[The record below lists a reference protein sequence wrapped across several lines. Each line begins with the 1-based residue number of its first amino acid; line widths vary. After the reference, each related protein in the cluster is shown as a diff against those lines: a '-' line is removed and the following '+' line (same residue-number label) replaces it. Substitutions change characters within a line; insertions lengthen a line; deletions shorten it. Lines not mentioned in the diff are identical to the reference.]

1 MANLLNEVPRNLQF
15 YITTPYPCS
24 YLTEKQARSQVAT
37 PSHLI
42 SSDVYSNLVQLGF
55 RRSGIY
61 IYRPQCDR
69 CHACV
74 PVRIV
79 VDALKLSRSQRR
91 TLRRNNHLRAYMR
104 ELDFQEEHYDLYR
117 RYQVARHPGGGMDQD
132 NVEQYCQFLLQSGID
147 TKLVEFCDATA
158 VRIVSIIDEIEDG
171 LSSVYTFYDP
181 DPLLASASYGT
192 YNILWQAQLCQELG
206 LSYLYLGYWIHES
219 SKMNYKINFQPL
231 EGFING
237 SWQPLTPDMI
247 QKLDFSGV

>member
-1 MANLLNEVPRNLQF
+1 MTNLLNDIPRNLQF

-24 YLTEKQARSQVAT
+24 YLTDRQARSQVAT

-61 IYRPQCDR
+61 TYRPQCDR

-79 VDALKLSRSQRR
+79 ADALLPSRAQRR
-91 TLRRNNHLRAYMR
+91 SLQRHGYLRAYMR

-117 RYQVARHPGGGMDQD
+117 RYQIARHPGGGMDQD
-132 NVEQYCQFLLQSGID
+132 NVEQYCQFLLQSSID
-147 TKLVEFCDATA
+147 TKLVEFCDATS
-158 VRIVSIIDEIEDG
+158 VRIVSIIDEVEDG

-181 DPLLASASYGT
+181 SIVGASYGT
-192 YNILWQAQLCQELG
+192 YNILWQAKLCREMG
-206 LSYLYLGYWIHES
+206 LSYLYLGYWIRES
-219 SKMNYKINFQPL
+219 NKMNYKINFQPL
-231 EGFING
+231 EGYVNG
-237 SWQPLTPDMI
+237 SWQLLTPEI
-247 QKLDFSGV
+247 AANLDFIGN